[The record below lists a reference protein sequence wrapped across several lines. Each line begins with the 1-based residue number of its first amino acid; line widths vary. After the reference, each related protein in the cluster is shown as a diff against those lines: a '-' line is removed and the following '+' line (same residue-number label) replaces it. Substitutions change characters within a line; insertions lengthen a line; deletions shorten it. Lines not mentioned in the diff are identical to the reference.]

1 MNNPWKNIPAAD
13 YESHMSSPSVGQLKV
28 LSEIFRLQY
37 QRYNPKSISIFG
49 ICTGNGLEH
58 IDPKVTRNV
67 YGIDVNS
74 EYLRHC
80 KERFSNRG
88 YTLHLVET
96 DVNETTVQFPPCD
109 LIVANLF
116 LEYVDLDK
124 FLEQINILS
133 HSSTVI
139 SAVVQINN
147 TQVFVS
153 KTEFKSLEALS
164 GFHHDI
170 EPDGFIDEMKRHQY
184 KFLFK
189 ERYPALNGKELVR
202 LDFSV

>member
-1 MNNPWKNIPAAD
+1 
-13 YESHMSSPSVGQLKV
+13 MSSPSVGQLKV
-28 LSEIFRLQY
+28 LNKIFCLQY
-37 QRYNPKSISIFG
+37 QQYNPKSLALFG

-58 IDPKVTRNV
+58 INPKVTRNV

-74 EYLRHC
+74 EYLRYC

-88 YTLHLVET
+88 YALHLVEA

-116 LEYVDLDK
+116 LEYVEVNK
-124 FLEQINILS
+124 FLEQVKIIS
-133 HSSTVI
+133 HSSTI
-139 SAVVQINN
+139 LSVVLQLNN
-147 TQVFVS
+147 AQSFVS
-153 KTEFKSLEALS
+153 KTEFKSLESLS

-170 EPDGFIDEMKRHQY
+170 ESNGFAEEMKRHQY
-184 KFLFK
+184 EFLFK
-189 ERYPALNGKELVR
+189 ERYPVLNGKEFVR